1 MFWTE
6 ERIELAAKMWR
17 DGSSAAY
24 IATTI
29 GGVTR
34 NAVLGIMNRKRDRF
48 PLKSDNPVA
57 PKRFRSAAVARPPRA
72 AKRVKAPAPKIE
84 RPKPS
89 AMLADLGV
97 RVDMPTRPS
106 GPFQHRGVILDQ
118 SKVVSFVN
126 VSSSSCRWP
135 LTDFADADGPD
146 MPCCGRP
153 RRGGTPPDSAYC
165 AEHASVSRGS
175 A

>member
-6 ERIELAAKMWR
+6 ARIELAEKMWR
-17 DGSSAAY
+17 DGSSAAR
-24 IATTI
+24 IAAEI

-48 PLKSDNPVA
+48 PLKSDNAAA
-57 PKRFRSAAVARPPRA
+57 PKRFRTAVVARPPRA
-72 AKRVKAPAPKIE
+72 AKPVKAPAPKIE

-89 AMLADLGV
+89 AMLSDLGV

-118 SKVVSFVN
+118 SKVVPFVN

-135 LTDFADADGPD
+135 LTDFGDAGGPD
-146 MPCCGRP
+146 MPCCGRQH
-153 RRGGTPPDSAYC
+153 RGGTSPDSAYC
-165 AEHASVSRGS
+165 PEHASVSRGR